1 MKYLALLIVVLLVI
15 SQHLVYSASI
25 KASIYNATLTYGS
38 FDCDRFANLFSGN
51 GQFSTP
57 RGTFNGPQAVVTE
70 CKRMK
75 SKIAG
80 SGAYPHDMYVTSSSA
95 AFFFHIRALS
105 VDDCHIDWPG
115 IVEIEYDQYGKISNF
130 NHQYDDDWMDAS
142 YACKQSAGESA
153 ARVINRD
160 WNKKLN
166 AVSQIKT
173 NIYTA
178 ALSFTS
184 DPVSFSKLFKANG
197 KFSSP
202 VDPSNP
208 ESIAVGPSAIAYYLS
223 STLLDKYI
231 MGAGAYVHDMYINNA
246 GTSGSFKFHVRAISK
261 QGCQCEEG
269 YSDLYC
275 SRSMQTRT
283 GTYSSETS
291 VRNVM
296 VLCT

>member
-1 MKYLALLIVVLLVI
+1 MKSVALLIVILLVI

-142 YACKQSAGESA
+142 YACKLQSVFPSCSKQMENSQ
-153 ARVINRD
+153 VQSIHPT
-160 WNKKLN
+160 LN
-166 AVSQIKT
+166 PSLLVHLQLLITYLVHYWTSISWVLVRTCMICTLTMQVH
-173 NIYTA
+173 
-178 ALSFTS
+178 LVPSSFT
-184 DPVSFSKLFKANG
+184 
-197 KFSSP
+197 
-202 VDPSNP
+202 
-208 ESIAVGPSAIAYYLS
+208 
-223 STLLDKYI
+223 
-231 MGAGAYVHDMYINNA
+231 
-246 GTSGSFKFHVRAISK
+246 
-261 QGCQCEEG
+261 
-269 YSDLYC
+269 
-275 SRSMQTRT
+275 
-283 GTYSSETS
+283 
-291 VRNVM
+291 
-296 VLCT
+296 